1 MSEKEKLGI
10 IGLGNPLKG
19 DDGIGVKIIEELRNR
34 KLPKHLTIFDL
45 GTGGMKVL
53 HVLKELDKVL
63 IVDAVR
69 FGGEP
74 GDHVFFEPHE
84 IKSLKTPKGT
94 HDSNLFEVIELSK
107 QLEEIPRKIV
117 IMGIQPQDTGFKEN
131 LSGEVSKNF
140 DYLIECLIEKI
151 KEI

>member
-1 MSEKEKLGI
+1 MNKKKKLGI
-10 IGLGNPLKG
+10 IGLGNLLKG
-19 DDGIGVKIIEELRNR
+19 DDGIGVKIIEELHHR
-34 KLPKHLTIFDL
+34 KLPQNLSIYDL

-53 HVLKELDKVL
+53 HVLKDLDKVL

-74 GDHVFFEPHE
+74 GDHVFFEPNE

-117 IMGIQPQDTGFKEN
+117 IMGIQPNDTGFNKN
-131 LSGEVSKNF
+131 LSCEVSKNF

-151 KEI
+151 KKI